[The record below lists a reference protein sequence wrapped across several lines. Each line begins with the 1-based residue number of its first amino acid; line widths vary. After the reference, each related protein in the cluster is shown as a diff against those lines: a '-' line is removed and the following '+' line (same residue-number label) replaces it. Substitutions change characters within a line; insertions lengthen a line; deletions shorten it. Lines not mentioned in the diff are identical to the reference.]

1 MRAPPHKQFHTSRAS
16 QTYFDNLNFTMPLHD
31 WVKYMKVIAI
41 QSSPN
46 LDGLTSSLAQAVLK
60 GVEAEGGLTELI
72 HLNELDLKHCIACE
86 NGWGICRTEGTC
98 ILKDD
103 FESLRKKIGDSDAF
117 VFATPVY
124 FGDLSE
130 SAKVFLDR
138 LRRVERGK
146 DFRGFEGKKTIGIAS
161 AGGGGGGAVR
171 ALYALE
177 NYLRRLGF
185 DVFDLVPVTK
195 FSKDHKLE
203 MLEKAGRR
211 LASE

>member
-1 MRAPPHKQFHTSRAS
+1 
-16 QTYFDNLNFTMPLHD
+16 
-31 WVKYMKVIAI
+31 MKVIAI

-46 LDGLTSSLAQAVLK
+46 LDGLTSSLAQAFLT
-60 GVEAEGGLTELI
+60 GFGSEGGETELV
-72 HLNELDLKHCIACE
+72 HLNSLDVKPCIACD
-86 NGWGICRTEGTC
+86 NGWGICRTEGVC
-98 ILKDD
+98 IHEDD
-103 FESLRKKIGDSDAF
+103 FEGIREKIEGTDAF

-124 FGDLSE
+124 WGDLSE

-138 LRRVERGK
+138 LRRVERG
-146 DFRGFEGKKTIGIAS
+146 RGFKSFEGKKAVGIAS
-161 AGGGGGGAVR
+161 AGGSGGGAVR

-177 NYLRRLGF
+177 GYLRRLGF
-185 DVFDLVPVTK
+185 DVFDLVPVTR

>member
-1 MRAPPHKQFHTSRAS
+1 
-16 QTYFDNLNFTMPLHD
+16 
-31 WVKYMKVIAI
+31 MKVIAI

-60 GVEAEGGLTELI
+60 GVEAEGGVTELI
-72 HLNELDLKHCIACE
+72 HLNELDLKQCSACE

-103 FESLRKKIGDSDAF
+103 FESIRKKIGDSVVF

-138 LRRVERGK
+138 LRRVERSK
-146 DFRGFEGKKTIGIAS
+146 DFRGFEGKNTIGIAS

-171 ALYALE
+171 ALYTLE

-185 DVFDLVPVTK
+185 DIFDLVPVTK
-195 FSKDHKLE
+195 FSKEHKLE